1 MHTGKKHNIKGKSD
15 YLLRRKYS
23 VIMLD
28 GGGVEVEIRQFRQ
41 KSDTFWL
48 ENNCG
53 ISTDNF

>member
-1 MHTGKKHNIKGKSD
+1 MHTEKNHNIKGKSD
-15 YLLRRKYS
+15 YFLRKKYS
-23 VIMLD
+23 VIIN
-28 GGGVEVEIRQFRQ
+28 GRGVEVEIRQFRQ